1 MMRTPSLQRQ
11 AMRAALVAFVVVSV
25 AVASFVYLNMRA
37 QLEDDLAELLQTRRS
52 VAEQVLVEVRGD
64 LPVTARRLAELG
76 VPARVTMPDGRDVS
90 VPPPSS
96 AATVDAVEALRD
108 PGAAVSL
115 IRTADDGRIEV
126 LASRDGIDRILT
138 RLLLMLGAGFLVS
151 FSLALQLLR
160 RAVALALRPLGLM
173 SDAARRIAA
182 GAREERL
189 RPDDPSTELGSLAH
203 DFDEMLDALEG
214 ALVAARTAEHSQR
227 RFLADVAHQLRT
239 PMAGIRVSTE
249 LLLLDADATPE
260 ERDRLLGN
268 LVRETTRVTRMV
280 NGLLRISRLDL
291 DAGLLLQ
298 STDLVELCEREVARQ
313 AELAEVPVVLT
324 VVEAP
329 AAPVL
334 IDPEQFQEALANLLD
349 NARRFAHRRI
359 GVDVTELDDGQVVV
373 RVSDDGP
380 GLAAEDVD
388 RAFERFVTF
397 GSGTGTG
404 LGLPIA
410 RGIARAHGGELSYI
424 GPGTDGGYVL
434 RLPGGAGLS
443 DGTRPTG
450 AAPVLP

>member
-1 MMRTPSLQRQ
+1 MHTPSLQRQ
-11 AMRAALVAFVVVSV
+11 ATRAVLATFLVVTV
-25 AVASFVYLNMRA
+25 AVASFVYLNMRT
-37 QLEDDLAELLQTRRS
+37 QLEADLNELLDARRS
-52 VAEQVLVEVRGD
+52 VAEQVLVQVRGD
-64 LPVTARRLAELG
+64 LPAAARRLAELG
-76 VPARVTMPDGRDVS
+76 VPARVVTSDGRDVS

-96 AATVDAVEALRD
+96 AATVDGAEVLRD

-115 IRTADDGRIEV
+115 LRTADGGTIEV
-126 LASRDGIDRILT
+126 LASRDGVERILE

-151 FSLALQLLR
+151 FALALQLLR
-160 RAVALALRPLGLM
+160 RAVGSALRPLDQM
-173 SDAARRIAA
+173 SAAARRIA
-182 GAREERL
+182 GGTRDERL
-189 RPDDPSTELGSLAH
+189 RPDDPSTELGSLAA

-214 ALVAARTAEHSQR
+214 ALLTARTAEQSQR

-260 ERDRLLGN
+260 ERERLLGN

-298 STDLVELCEREVARQ
+298 STDLVTLCMREVERQ
-313 AELAEVPVVLT
+313 QELAEVPVVLE

-334 IDPEQFQEALANLLD
+334 IDPDQFQEALANLLD

-359 GVDVTELDDGQVVV
+359 GVTVVEHDDGLVVV

-380 GLAAEDVD
+380 GLAAEDVE
-388 RAFERFVTF
+388 RAFEQFVTF
-397 GSGTGTG
+397 GPGVGTG

-410 RGIARAHGGELSYI
+410 RGIARAHGGELSYV
-424 GPGTDGGYVL
+424 DGAFEL
-434 RLPGGAGLS
+434 RLPGGAGLR
-443 DGTRPTG
+443 T
-450 AAPVLP
+450 V

>member
-11 AMRAALVAFVVVSV
+11 AMRGALITFVVVSV
-25 AVASFVYLNMRA
+25 AVASFVFLNMRA
-37 QLEDDLAELLQTRRS
+37 QLEADLAELLDARRS
-52 VAEQVLVEVRGD
+52 VAEQVLVQVGGD
-64 LPVTARRLAELG
+64 LSASARRLAELG
-76 VPARVTMPDGRDVS
+76 VPARVTTADGRDVS

-96 AATVDAVEALRD
+96 AATVDTAEVLRD

-115 IRTADDGRIEV
+115 IRTADGGRIEV
-126 LASRDGIDRILT
+126 LASRDGIERILT

-160 RAVALALRPLGLM
+160 RAVGLALRPLGLM
-173 SDAARRIAA
+173 SAAARRIAG

-189 RPDDPSTELGSLAH
+189 RPDDPTTELGSLAN

-214 ALVAARTAEHSQR
+214 ALVAARTAEQSQR

-249 LLLLDADATPE
+249 LLLLNADATLE

-313 AELAEVPVVLT
+313 SELAEVPIGLE

-329 AAPVL
+329 AAPALV
-334 IDPEQFQEALANLLD
+334 DPEQLQEALANVLD
-349 NARRFAHRRI
+349 NARRFAHHRI
-359 GVDVTELDDGQVVV
+359 DVVVAELDDGQVVV
-373 RVSDDGP
+373 RVVDDGP
-380 GLAAEDVD
+380 GLAPEDVE

-397 GSGTGTG
+397 GPGTGTG

-410 RGIARAHGGELSYI
+410 RGIVRAHGGDLMWTGN
-424 GPGTDGGYVL
+424 GPEGGFEL
-434 RLPGGAGLS
+434 RLPGGAGITA
-443 DGTRPTG
+443 DR
-450 AAPVLP
+450 